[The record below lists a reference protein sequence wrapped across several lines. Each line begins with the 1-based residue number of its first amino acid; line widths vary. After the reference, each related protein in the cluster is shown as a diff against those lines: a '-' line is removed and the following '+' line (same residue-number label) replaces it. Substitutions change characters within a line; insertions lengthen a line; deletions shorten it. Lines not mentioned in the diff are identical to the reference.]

1 MFAKLRLTL
10 ESDLRAQS
18 DPRVLGYGDIYEGFP
33 RYMSFK
39 PELQGFKERGEYN
52 PEYLMKISPEIFVSE
67 LYYQALEKK
76 REQ

>member
-1 MFAKLRLTL
+1 MMNSFGCVN
-10 ESDLRAQS
+10 LRAQS
-18 DPRVLGYGDIYEGFP
+18 DPHVLGYGDVFESFP

-39 PELQGFKERGEYN
+39 PQMKGFKERGEYN
-52 PEYLMKISPEIFVSE
+52 PDYLMEIPPEIFVSE

>member
-1 MFAKLRLTL
+1 ML
-10 ESDLRAQS
+10 EQNLQAQN

-39 PELQGFKERGEYN
+39 PQLKGFKERGEYN
-52 PEYLMKISPEIFVSE
+52 PEFLMELPPEIFVSE
-67 LYYQALEKK
+67 LYYRALEKK